1 MSDKRV
7 VYKNIRKHYEELE
20 MCLADAKA
28 HEEWND
34 VAELKDR
41 LREIETKMTADQ
53 FQLHTV
59 DFYDVGY
66 SPDTAKQKHKELYA
80 RVMEQE
86 KNGVEY
92 PSFEK

>member
-34 VAELKDR
+34 VAELKER

-59 DFYDVGY
+59 DFDCE
-66 SPDTAKQKHKELYA
+66 SKFSFKKHKELYA

>member
-34 VAELKDR
+34 VVMKTIPLVR
-41 LREIETKMTADQ
+41 IMTSRVLQ
-53 FQLHTV
+53 PLT
-59 DFYDVGY
+59 Y
-66 SPDTAKQKHKELYA
+66 SPTQ
-80 RVMEQE
+80 
-86 KNGVEY
+86 
-92 PSFEK
+92 